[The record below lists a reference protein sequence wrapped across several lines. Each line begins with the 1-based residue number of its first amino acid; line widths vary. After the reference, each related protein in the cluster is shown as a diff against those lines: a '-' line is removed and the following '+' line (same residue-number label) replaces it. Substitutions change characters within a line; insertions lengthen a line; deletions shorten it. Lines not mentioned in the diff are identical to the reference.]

1 MKWDRI
7 GRTVANVTN
16 LKRLK
21 AEDFEEDYQDL
32 VNQLALILNPFLE
45 QIAAAFNHG
54 IDFDN
59 LNQEVITFTT
69 KLVSGVPVTKV
80 AAKSTLKTRLRG
92 MTVISAVNNTDNTFP
107 IGAPFITYKLTSNGF
122 EVLHITGIPD
132 NKEFAFT
139 VITKG

>member
-1 MKWDRI
+1 M
-7 GRTVANVTN
+7 ANVTN

-21 AEDFEEDYQDL
+21 AEDFEDDYQSL

-69 KLVSGVPVTKV
+69 KLASGVPVTKIS
-80 AAKSTLKTRLRG
+80 AKSTLKTRLKG
-92 MTVISAVNNTDNTFP
+92 MTVISAVNKTDGTFP
-107 IGAPFITYKLTSNGF
+107 TGAPFITYKLTTNGF
-122 EVLHITGIPD
+122 DVLHITGIPD
-132 NKEFAFT
+132 NKEYTFT